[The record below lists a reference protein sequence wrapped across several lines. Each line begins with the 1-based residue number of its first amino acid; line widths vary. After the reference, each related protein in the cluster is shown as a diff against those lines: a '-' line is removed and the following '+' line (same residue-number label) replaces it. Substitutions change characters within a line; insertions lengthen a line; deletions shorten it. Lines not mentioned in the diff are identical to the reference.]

1 MLVCPECQSKNP
13 TQNKYCQKCGT
24 SLTVRDCEECGGPV
38 GWEEQ
43 ICPHCGAS
51 MVKPLLALIIPKTPA
66 VESENVE
73 LAQGEETEIPEVA
86 ALDPNQRYH
95 IYSDSALSPSPHYGE
110 GYSVQVWDSQP
121 LAESYLSSQLS
132 ATATLDPNAVLTDS
146 SESQEEGLQQAGV
159 PAMAIPYQLLKD
171 RFCPIIPRLYDAWET
186 PEKTVVLLE
195 DRQNYAGLTQCWE
208 DPDIPLLQVLSWLD
222 ELAQLWQN
230 LASLGYCQSL
240 LEASNLRVDEDR
252 VLCLQQLYPDDPEHQ
267 PELSALGQLWQRFF
281 SQTGR
286 TLYGPLA
293 DLLGGLMEGKITVV
307 DDVRSRLR
315 EFARQQEAPDEEENN
330 PEPDPSDEVEEQEM
344 SAGAHEE
351 KMNYPM
357 EGEDVPTIVLPMQL
371 LSLTASG
378 LTHVGGR
385 DHNEDTFGIET
396 LIHSTENPLGKTLQA
411 KGIYIVCDGMGGH
424 AAGEVASAMAVE
436 SLQYYFREHW
446 TDPTVL
452 PDEETI
458 RQAILTAN
466 EKIYTVNLENSRS
479 GSGRMGTTLVMVLV
493 QDRNVAIAHV
503 GDSRVYQITRKQ
515 GIEQLTRDHEVGQ
528 REILR
533 GVDPEDAYARPDAF
547 QLTQALGPRENDFVK
562 PDVLF
567 LEVHE
572 DTVFLLCSD
581 GVSDGDLLEKHYEDY
596 LTPLIS
602 SRANLEEGL
611 YDLVRFANIE
621 NGHDNITGVVVR
633 VKLRPNLDGT
643 PIM

>member
-24 SLTVRDCEECGGPV
+24 SLTVRDCEECGEPV
-38 GWEEQ
+38 GWEEST
-43 ICPHCGAS
+43 CPHCGAS
-51 MVKPLLALIIPKTPA
+51 AVKPILALILPKTPLDPS
-66 VESENVE
+66 ESH
-73 LAQGEETEIPEVA
+73 ETEESDLPEVA

-95 IYSDSALSPSPHYGE
+95 IYSYSSLSPPPSYGQ
-110 GYSVQVWDSQP
+110 GCSVQVWDSQP
-121 LAESYLSSQLS
+121 LVESYLSSQLS
-132 ATATLDPNAVLTDS
+132 ATAALDPNAVLTDS
-146 SESQEEGLQQAGV
+146 SESQEEGLQQTGV
-159 PAMAIPYQLLKD
+159 PALAIPYQLLKD
-171 RFCPIIPRLYDAWET
+171 RFSPIIPRLYDAWDT
-186 PEKTVVLLE
+186 PEQTVVLLE
-195 DRQNYAGLTQCWE
+195 DRQEYHGLTQCWE

-222 ELAQLWQN
+222 QLAHLWQD
-230 LASLGYCQSL
+230 LAPVGYCQSL
-240 LEASNLRVDEDR
+240 LEASNLRVDEDG
-252 VLCLQQLYPDDPEHQ
+252 VLCLQQLYPDDPEHP

-307 DDVRSRLR
+307 EDVRSRLR
-315 EFARQQEAPDEEENN
+315 EFARQQEAPYDDQENN
-330 PEPDPSDEVEEQEM
+330 PEADPSDVEEQEM
-344 SAGAHEE
+344 MAAAHDE
-351 KMNYPM
+351 KMIYATQ
-357 EGEDVPTIVLPMQL
+357 GEDVPTIVLPMQL
-371 LSLTASG
+371 LSLSASG

-396 LIHSTENPLGKTLQA
+396 LIHNTENPLGKTLQA
-411 KGIYIVCDGMGGH
+411 KGVYIVCDGMGGH

-446 TDPTVL
+446 TDPTIL

-458 RQAILTAN
+458 RQAILTTN

-479 GSGRMGTTLVMVLV
+479 GSGRMGTTLVMVLI

-562 PDVLF
+562 PDILF
-567 LEVHE
+567 LEIHE
-572 DTVFLLCSD
+572 DTLFLLCSD
-581 GVSDGDLLEKHYEDY
+581 GLSDGDLLEKHYEDY

-643 PIM
+643 SVM